1 MFRLKTRSMG
11 DFAKHRE
18 CGGFHGRGDE
28 GEGAEDVGELG
39 LGEGVE
45 VGGQLAMVLASC
57 SVWPPG
63 AM

>member
-1 MFRLKTRSMG
+1 
-11 DFAKHRE
+11 
-18 CGGFHGRGDE
+18 
-28 GEGAEDVGELG
+28 VGEFG
-39 LGEGVE
+39 LGQGVE

>member
-1 MFRLKTRSMG
+1 MFRPKARSMG
-11 DFAKHRE
+11 DYAKRRE

-28 GEGAEDVGELG
+28 GEGAEDVGEIG
-39 LGEGVE
+39 ADVGVE

>member
-11 DFAKHRE
+11 DFAKRRE
-18 CGGFHGRGDE
+18 RGGFHGRGDE
-28 GEGAEDVGELG
+28 GEGAQDVGEFG
-39 LGEGVE
+39 LGQGVE